1 MSQQS
6 LVNLSTKIGKKWKM
20 LARYLSLDDSIIDE
34 IESNDPTNMGEMVYQ
49 TLVTWKQKAG
59 VEASEEQLCQALVN
73 CGFRSVV
80 DEMKPNYFTA

>member
-1 MSQQS
+1 
-6 LVNLSTKIGKKWKM
+6 M

-34 IESNDPTNMGEMVYQ
+34 IESNNPTNMGEMVYQ

-59 VEASEEQLCQALVN
+59 VEASEKQLCQALDN